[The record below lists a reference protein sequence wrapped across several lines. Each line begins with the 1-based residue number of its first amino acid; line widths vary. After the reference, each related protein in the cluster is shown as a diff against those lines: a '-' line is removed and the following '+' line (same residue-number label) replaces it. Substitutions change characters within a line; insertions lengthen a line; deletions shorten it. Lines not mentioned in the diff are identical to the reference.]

1 MLIRS
6 GSVEA
11 DVRIAAVM
19 SLPRVSFTDNFF
31 CLTTDLAPHGIAPS
45 KVTGAF
51 WGDCLARGIE
61 PALETSDVILA
72 IDGDTVWTPKSIEA
86 LLVLLMH
93 SGYDA
98 IAPLQCKR
106 ESGAVMFALPGVDPS
121 DTNSVDSEWFKKPV
135 RPVRTAHFGLTLI
148 RTEALKRT
156 PKPWF
161 KARYDENGNK
171 TLDED
176 LHFWNVFADA
186 GNKLGMATAV
196 SVGHCELMV
205 TWPSMSAPGGFVQQH
220 TTTFWNGGRKAPEDA
235 WGAIA

>member
-6 GSVEA
+6 GGVEA
-11 DVRIAAVM
+11 DVRVAAVM
-19 SLPRVSFTDNFF
+19 STPRLSFTDNMF
-31 CLTTDLAPHGIAPS
+31 CVSSALAPLGISPT

-51 WGDCLARGIE
+51 WGACLARGWE
-61 PALETSDVILA
+61 QVLDTSDVILS
-72 IDGDTVWTPKSIEA
+72 IDYDTVWTTKTLEA

-106 ESGAVMFALPGVDPS
+106 ESGAVMFALPGVKPS
-121 DTNSVDSEWFKKPV
+121 DTHSVDAEWFKKPV
-135 RPVRTAHFGLTLI
+135 QPVKTAHFGLTLI

-161 KARYDENGNK
+161 MPRFDENGEPS
-171 TLDED
+171 LDED

-186 GNKLGMATAV
+186 GNRLGMATNIA
-196 SVGHCELMV
+196 VGHCELMV
-205 TWPSMSAPGGFVQQH
+205 TWPSMTAPGGYVHQH
-220 TTTFWNGGRKAPEDA
+220 TTNFWNSGRKPPEEA
-235 WGAIA
+235 WGVVR